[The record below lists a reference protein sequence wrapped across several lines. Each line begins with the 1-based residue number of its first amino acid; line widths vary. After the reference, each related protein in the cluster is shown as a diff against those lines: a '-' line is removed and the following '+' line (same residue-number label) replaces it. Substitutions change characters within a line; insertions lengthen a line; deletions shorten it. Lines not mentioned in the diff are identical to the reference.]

1 MIGSMF
7 DSYEAQFLSTC
18 NQVSAQLDS
27 LTSTPPDTDTSS
39 AIVDRVEKDLEG
51 AVKLLR
57 QMEIESRTSGSNIKE
72 KKQKVAQFGQQVQQ
86 LRAQL
91 QQLRQTKER
100 SELFQ
105 GGGDSGVPSQ
115 EAKRFGHVTDRM
127 ERQTE
132 TLLESRRTLAETE
145 EVAMGI
151 TENLDSNRQS
161 ILSAHEKVHVTGGF
175 IGQSQ
180 SILRRMQLRES
191 RRKIMVYAVFVLLAI
206 TFIIIIYLAFF
217 R

>member
-7 DSYEAQFLSTC
+7 DSYEEQFVAACS
-18 NQVSAQLDS
+18 NVSQKLETLVRVGSDG
-27 LTSTPPDTDTSS
+27 DTF
-39 AIVDRVEKDLEG
+39 AVDRVEKELDG

-72 KKQKVAQFGQQVQQ
+72 KKQKVAEFGQQVQQ
-86 LRAQL
+86 LRTQL
-91 QQLRQTKER
+91 QQLRNTNDR
-100 SELFQ
+100 AELFQ
-105 GGGDSGVPSQ
+105 GSEHGAKLAQ
-115 EAKRFGHVTDRM
+115 EAQRFEQVTDQM
-127 ERQTE
+127 EKQTE

-151 TENLDSNRQS
+151 TENLASNRQS

-180 SILRRMQLRES
+180 SLLRRMQLRES
-191 RRKIMVYAVFVLLAI
+191 RRKIVVYGVFVVLAI
-206 TFIIIIYLAFF
+206 TFLILIYFAFF
-217 R
+217 RG